1 MKPFNLEE
9 YLANPNKKI
18 VTRDGRKVTRVL
30 CTDAKG
36 PFPVAV
42 LVERYDGLGDIAQSN
57 TSDGHY
63 YYEDGESPSD
73 LYFATEKHEGWINIF
88 RGKDGPLTGNTVFA
102 SKEDAEESRWHG
114 NSFTKDTYLESVKV
128 EWEE

>member
-36 PFPVAV
+36 PYPVAV
-42 LVERYDGLGDIAQSN
+42 LVESFDGISAIAKSY
-57 TSDGHY
+57 TSDGQY
-63 YYEDGESPSD
+63 YVNGESPSD
-73 LYFATEKHEGWINIF
+73 LFFVTEKHEGWINIF
-88 RGKDGPLTGNTVFA
+88 RGKDGPIITGYMFV
-102 SKEDAEESRWHG
+102 SKEEAEESSRHCNG
-114 NSFTKDTYLESVKV
+114 FTQGLYLATVKV

>member
-9 YLANPNKKI
+9 YLANPNKKV

-42 LVERYDGLGDIAQSN
+42 LVESFDGISDIAKSY

-63 YYEDGESPSD
+63 YVDGESPFD
-73 LYFATEKHEGWINIF
+73 IYFAAEKHEGWINIF

>member
-9 YLANPNKKI
+9 YLANPNKKL

-36 PFPVAV
+36 LFPVAV
-42 LVERYDGLGDIAQSN
+42 LVESVGGISVIAKSY

-63 YYEDGESPSD
+63 HVNGESQSD

-114 NSFTKDTYLESVKV
+114 NSFTHGLYLESVKV

>member
-9 YLANPNKKI
+9 YLANPNKEL

-36 PFPVAV
+36 PYPIVA
-42 LVERYDGLGDIAQSN
+42 LIERHDNAMDNAIQYTKDGRYLNNGTDEKDLFFA
-57 TSDGHY
+57 SD
-63 YYEDGESPSD
+63 
-73 LYFATEKHEGWINIF
+73 KKVGWINIF
-88 RGKDGPLTGNTVFA
+88 RGKDGPLTGNTIFA
-102 SKEDAEESRWHG
+102 SKEDAEESKRHCCG
-114 NSFTKDTYLESVKV
+114 FTKDLYLTSVKV